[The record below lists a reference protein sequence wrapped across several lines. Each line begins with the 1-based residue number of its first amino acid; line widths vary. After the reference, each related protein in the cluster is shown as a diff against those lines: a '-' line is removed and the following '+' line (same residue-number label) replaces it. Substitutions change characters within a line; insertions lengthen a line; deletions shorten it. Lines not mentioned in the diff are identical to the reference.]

1 MPIRPILLWSVAL
14 VCALATGC
22 SIGAATQRLRRTVH
36 RVHWPVRRPLRIAH
50 LTDLHVGWG
59 APEHLL
65 RQAVRQCRRSRPD
78 LTVLTG
84 DYLINSLEHLE
95 RLRRVLRR
103 LPRPCI
109 ATLGNHDHKA
119 GADEVQRVFTS
130 QGIPVLR
137 NESRQVR
144 LRGERLTVVGIDD
157 GCTGHDDAPR
167 ALASVPRGQ
176 RAIVLTHDPELADE
190 VARHGDHLVLAGHTH
205 GGQVYIPLLT
215 TAYGLVRRRRYM
227 TGWYT
232 IQGGTRLYV
241 NAGIGYA
248 SARVRFGAQPEIAI
262 FHLVPCG
269 TADAPASRSS
279 SPRRTRSSSW

>member
-1 MPIRPILLWSVAL
+1 VSVGPPPPVLRAAVL
-14 VCALATGC
+14 ACALAVAGC
-22 SIGAATQRLRRTVH
+22 SIGAATQRLRRTLH
-36 RVHWPVRRPLRIAH
+36 RVSWPVRRPLRIVH

-65 RQAVRQCRRSRPD
+65 DQAVRQCRRARPD

-84 DYLINSLEHLE
+84 DYLINSLEQVE

-103 LPRPCI
+103 LPRPCV

-119 GADEVQRVFTS
+119 GADAVQRVLAA
-130 QGIPVLR
+130 QGITVLR
-137 NESRQVR
+137 NESRRVR

-167 ALASVPRGQ
+167 ALARVPRGQ
-176 RAIVLTHDPELADE
+176 RAVVLTHDPELADE

-205 GGQVYIPLLT
+205 GGQVYVPLLT
-215 TAYGLVRRRRYM
+215 TAYGLIRHRRYM
-227 TGWYT
+227 AGWYT
-232 IQGGTRLYV
+232 IRNRGGGARLYV

-248 SARVRFGAQPEIAI
+248 STRVRFGAQPEIAV
-262 FHLVPCG
+262 FDLVPWFK
-269 TADAPASRSS
+269 APPA
-279 SPRRTRSSSW
+279 RRGR